1 MTLTHYCDYIDK
13 GQHLFTFTDKCE
25 MFQSQG
31 LYIQPDKQFLSLNQ
45 ILLDDKLLK
54 LLTVGLTFVLHM
66 NIIVMKISFCMKLVY
81 PIENASFAVFF
92 TE

>member
-45 ILLDDKLLK
+45 ILLDDK
-54 LLTVGLTFVLHM
+54 
-66 NIIVMKISFCMKLVY
+66 
-81 PIENASFAVFF
+81 
-92 TE
+92 